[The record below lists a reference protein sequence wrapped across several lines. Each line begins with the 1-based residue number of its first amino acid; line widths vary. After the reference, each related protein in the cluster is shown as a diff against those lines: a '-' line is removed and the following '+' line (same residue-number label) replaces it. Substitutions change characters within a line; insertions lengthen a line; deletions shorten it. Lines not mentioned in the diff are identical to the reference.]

1 MYDCKPTRR
10 EFNKP
15 CNGRY
20 LGVSMHKNL
29 FPLSGGDIGGIS
41 LAAAALFVAAG
52 GGIG

>member
-1 MYDCKPTRR
+1 MLASQQSDFSMRY
-10 EFNKP
+10 
-15 CNGRY
+15 NGRY